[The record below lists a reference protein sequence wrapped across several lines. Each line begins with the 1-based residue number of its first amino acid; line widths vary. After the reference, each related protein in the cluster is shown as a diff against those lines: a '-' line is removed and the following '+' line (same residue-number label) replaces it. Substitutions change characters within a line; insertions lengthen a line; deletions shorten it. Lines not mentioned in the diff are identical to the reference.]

1 MRTGVLGGTFDPIHI
16 AHLVLAEQAREQLKL
31 DRVLFIPAG
40 DPWRKAHRDVSA
52 ALHRVEMVRLA
63 IEDNAAFELD
73 EREVRRQGPT
83 YTVDTLHELRRDYPL
98 DEFFLLLGEDALADL
113 PFWRDPEGIVAA
125 AQIVVAPRAGF
136 APSELPFDSG
146 RIVHID
152 MPRLEVSSTDLRARA
167 SEGRS
172 LRYFVPASVEAY
184 IRGNRLYV

>member
-1 MRTGVLGGTFDPIHI
+1 MLGGTFDPIHI

-40 DPWRKAHRDVSA
+40 DPWRKAHRHVSA
-52 ALHRVEMVRLA
+52 ARHRVEMVRLA
-63 IEDNAAFELD
+63 IEDNPAFELD

-98 DEFFLLLGEDALADL
+98 DELFLLLGEDALADL
-113 PFWRDPEGIVAA
+113 PFWRDPEGIAA
-125 AQIVVAPRAGF
+125 AARIVVAPRAGV

-152 MPRLEVSSTDLRARA
+152 MPRLEISSTDLRARA
-167 SEGRS
+167 STGRS
-172 LRYFVPASVEAY
+172 LRYLVPSSVEAY
-184 IRGNRLYV
+184 IRENRLYV